1 MCEVEAMELPIKA
14 PQQRPRVLRRQVVA
28 KALRVHHRYAS
39 LQRLHRRWQVAPVE
53 TVRMLCVCVL
63 QRDWGGERERERET
77 ETERERERERA
88 SDCARECVWCDT
100 HEGKDTIDLKLKSPA
115 TSVGTRSS
123 APTMRRMSA
132 SMLAR
137 CCANTDGVAAAA
149 STFDPSWIK
158 WRLTKVNVLC
168 GKMEGCLRRV
178 ECSVHAWESRVT
190 CDVVP
195 TRVQT
200 QSTHAPE
207 TTTAET
213 SARSAES
220 AGVLTYASEETE
232 R

>member
-1 MCEVEAMELPIKA
+1 MCEVEAMELAIKA

-39 LQRLHRRWQVAPVE
+39 LQRLHCRWQVAPVE
-53 TVRMLCVCVL
+53 TVRMVCVCV
-63 QRDWGGERERERET
+63 REIGGRERRRKRD
-77 ETERERERERA
+77 RERDRERVRA

-115 TSVGTRSS
+115 TSVGTRSA

-178 ECSVHAWESRVT
+178 ECSVHVWESRVT

-195 TRVQT
+195 TRVKT

-207 TTTAET
+207 TTTAEPAPALL
-213 SARSAES
+213 SPQ
-220 AGVLTYASEETE
+220 VF
-232 R
+232 

>member
-1 MCEVEAMELPIKA
+1 MELAIKA

-28 KALRVHHRYAS
+28 KALRIHHRYAS

-53 TVRMLCVCVL
+53 TVRMCCVCVAERL
-63 QRDWGGERERERET
+63 GGRERKRK
-77 ETERERERERA
+77 RDRDRQRGRERERA
-88 SDCARECVWCDT
+88 SDSAREYVWCDT

-115 TSVGTRSS
+115 TSVGTRSRS
-123 APTMRRMSA
+123 AAPTMRRMSA
-132 SMLAR
+132 SILAR

-149 STFDPSWIK
+149 STFDSSWIK

-195 TRVQT
+195 TRVKT

-207 TTTAET
+207 TTTAEPAPAPL
-213 SARSAES
+213 SPQ
-220 AGVLTYASEETE
+220 VF
-232 R
+232 